1 MDTRISTTRE
11 VAALCLAAAVAA
23 FAAVPGT
30 LRTDWIGNS
39 FGGAEMVD
47 PNGSATDPMNRMW
60 VQNYI
65 TKIWTSRDGK
75 VFAYSFWDEG
85 SRACGIYKDGKV
97 LGQLAYG
104 KELFGNN
111 GDLVG
116 DDRYV
121 YTTTR
126 VDWGNWERRG
136 FGIQRFTHDGR
147 TAGWTDGRGFLSS
160 YLVLRDSG
168 GNPGISRLAIDTVL
182 NELYLSDSVGG
193 GKVLVFDTE
202 TMAQTPKA
210 SWPID
215 GVEDMVADQ
224 AGHLWILQGGRIRK
238 YGNRG
243 DATGIETPTLA
254 APTRITLDP
263 QGRLL
268 VFDDSTLQVHI
279 FGDLATTPRKVGTI
293 GTKGGIYSGIKGKVA
308 PDKLLPKCA
317 GVGTDSAGNV
327 YMAWGGI
334 PPVAGSDI
342 RSYTSSGDLRWQVLG
357 HTFVACGGFDPAT
370 DGQDIYFR
378 DYHYSMDYTKAP
390 GKGQRYESFHW
401 DRVNDTPSVFG
412 GATIVRNL
420 DGKKI
425 LATSASDQMMGGYR
439 FYRIEDE
446 LAVPAGILADGSW
459 AWWIERNGNVWNA
472 DGSGRIKRFP
482 FLGFDAKGKLRYDQ
496 AHPDTFPRPE
506 EVGGIQR
513 IHYDS
518 ADDALYVTGYDDDH
532 PNPGEWGRT
541 GRVFAKYS
549 NWTKDTRRM
558 AWKKILPV
566 DNVAAGLIPDA
577 TLKEMWIEG
586 DYAFFVTCNST
597 PATTI
602 YVYTLSD
609 GNPVGTILPGPEI
622 AGDIPFYGTYGSL
635 GWVDMAG
642 GMQAFK
648 RANGEYQILVED
660 DVRAKNVFYHWC
672 PSGTCDDPASASKTR
687 GASRAKRAPIR
698 VDPAKGRIEF
708 GAGFDLKG
716 RLTQ

>member
-1 MDTRISTTRE
+1 MDLLISTTRK
-11 VAALCLAAAVAA
+11 VAALCLATAATAL
-23 FAAVPGT
+23 AAVPGT
-30 LRTDWIGNS
+30 LRTDWIGNT
-39 FGGAEMVD
+39 FGGSEMID
-47 PNGSATDPMNRMW
+47 PDGSATDPMNRMW

-65 TKIWTSRDGK
+65 TRIWTSRDGK

-104 KELFGNN
+104 KDLFGQN

-147 TAGWTDGRGFLSS
+147 TAGWNGGKGFLES

-182 NELYLSDSVGG
+182 DELYLADTVGG

-202 TMAQTPKA
+202 TMSQTPKA
-210 SWPID
+210 SWPMD
-215 GVEDMVADQ
+215 GVEDMVADHS
-224 AGHLWILQGGRIRK
+224 GHLWILQGGRIRR
-238 YGNRG
+238 YDNRG
-243 DATGIETPTLA
+243 TASGIEIPALA

-263 QGRLL
+263 AGRLL

-279 FGDLATTPRKVGTI
+279 FGNLATAPSKVGEI
-293 GTKGGIYSGIKGKVA
+293 GTKAGIYSGIKGRVA

-317 GVGTDSAGNV
+317 GIGTDSVGNI

-342 RSYTSSGDLRWQVLG
+342 RSYTSGGDLRWQVLG

-378 DYHYSMDYTKAP
+378 DYHYGMDYTKAP

-420 DGKKI
+420 GGKKI

-472 DGSGRIKRFP
+472 DGWGRIKRFP
-482 FLGFDAKGKLRYDQ
+482 FLGLDANGNPRYDQ
-496 AHPDTFPRPE
+496 AHPDTFPRPT

-513 IHYDS
+513 IHYDP
-518 ADDALYVTGYDDDH
+518 ATDALYVTGYDDEH

-541 GRVFAKYS
+541 GRVFAKYLD
-549 NWTKDTRRM
+549 WTKDTRRM

-566 DNVAAGLIPDA
+566 DNVAAGITPEA

-602 YVYTLSD
+602 YVYSLSD
-609 GNPVGTILPGPEI
+609 GDSVGTILPGPEI
-622 AGDIPFYGTYGSL
+622 AGDISFYGTYGSL

-672 PSGTCDDPASASKTR
+672 PSGTCDDPASASKPGR
-687 GASRAKRAPIR
+687 VPRADRAPIR
-698 VDPAKGRIEF
+698 VDLAKGRVEF

-716 RLTQ
+716 RVVK